1 MKCHRVFV
9 IRLSCPVLRARLTLL
24 RHNAI
29 VFPMV
34 KLNVNGVERDADA
47 PSGRLLLDFLRYDL
61 GLTGSKEG
69 CGVGV
74 CGACTVL
81 VDGELYASCI
91 TLAAAVEGAE
101 VTTIEGIA
109 EDGRLHPVQ
118 QAFIDHGVDS
128 NAASARPDRSL
139 PPRRS
144 LTSTLKPTED
154 EIKRWMMGN
163 LCRCT
168 GYYGIINSVAAARD
182 IGSRP

>member
-1 MKCHRVFV
+1 MPTKW
-9 IRLSCPVLRARLTLL
+9 RLTLL

-29 VFPMV
+29 VIAMV
-34 KLNVNGVERDADA
+34 KLNVNGVEREADV
-47 PSGRLLLDFLRYDL
+47 PPGRLLLDYLRYDL

-81 VDGELYASCI
+81 VDGELFASCI
-91 TLAAAVEGAE
+91 TLTAAVEDAE

-118 QAFIDHGVDS
+118 QAFIDHGGFQCGICTPGQVI
-128 NAASARPDRSL
+128 SAKALLDFNPQ
-139 PPRRS
+139 
-144 LTSTLKPTED
+144 PTED

-168 GYYGIINSVAAARD
+168 GYYGIINSVAAVRD
-182 IGSRP
+182 AGR

>member
-1 MKCHRVFV
+1 MTVWE
-9 IRLSCPVLRARLTLL
+9 
-24 RHNAI
+24 HNAI
-29 VFPMV
+29 VSAMV
-34 KLNVNGVERDADA
+34 KLSINGVERQADVPA
-47 PSGRLLLDFLRYDL
+47 GRLLLDFLRYDI

-109 EDGRLHPVQ
+109 EDDRLHPVQ
-118 QAFIDHGVDS
+118 QAFIDHGGFQCGICTPGQVI
-128 NAASARPDRSL
+128 AAKALLDFNPD
-139 PPRRS
+139 
-144 LTSTLKPTED
+144 PTED

-168 GYYGIINSVAAARD
+168 GYYGIVNSVAAA
-182 IGSRP
+182 SRSRGTQS

>member
-1 MKCHRVFV
+1 M
-9 IRLSCPVLRARLTLL
+9 PVSPSRLTLL

-29 VFPMV
+29 VFRMA
-34 KLNVNGVERDADA
+34 KLKVNGVNREADA
-47 PSGRLLLDFLRYDL
+47 PPGRLLLDFLRYDL

-91 TLAAAVEGAE
+91 TLTAAVEGAE
-101 VTTIEGIA
+101 ITTIEGIA

-118 QAFIDHGVDS
+118 RAFIDHGGFQCGICTPGQVI
-128 NAASARPDRSL
+128 AAKALLDFNPQ
-139 PPRRS
+139 
-144 LTSTLKPTED
+144 PTED

-182 IGSRP
+182 SGS